1 MNIHIFFL
9 IFQGMSRNMK
19 SLRNG
24 RSVLDKLECETVLM
38 EERLVTLK
46 IQLETDRR
54 TREIKNKV

>member
-1 MNIHIFFL
+1 
-9 IFQGMSRNMK
+9 MSRNTK
-19 SLRNG
+19 SLKNG